1 MVIAGLLK
9 LDSAHGLPGKLVK
22 MQNQIQQFWW
32 GWGVQRV
39 CILRSNQVMVMV
51 MLMLLVLWVA
61 RVQNAD
67 RNSLN
72 CSSF

>member
-32 GWGVQRV
+32 GWGVQS
-39 CILRSNQVMVMV
+39 LHFKKQPGGGD
-51 MLMLLVLWVA
+51 
-61 RVQNAD
+61 AD
-67 RNSLN
+67 AVGCLGSK
-72 CSSF
+72 SSKC